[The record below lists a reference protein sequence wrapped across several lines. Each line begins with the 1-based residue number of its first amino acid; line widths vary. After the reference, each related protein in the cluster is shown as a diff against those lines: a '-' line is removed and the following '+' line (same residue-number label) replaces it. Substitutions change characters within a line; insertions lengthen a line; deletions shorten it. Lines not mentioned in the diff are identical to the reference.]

1 MWCVQLQPS
10 RLDPLLQLVSPRVL
24 LNPGCQ
30 ASSGTEV
37 DLLQTLS
44 GQGRIRSLAGLEA
57 RLFDDRSKETNRP
70 FIHSFIQLRRSE
82 LRAKDAELMPA
93 GQLTATP
100 SGFGL

>member
-44 GQGRIRSLAGLEA
+44 GQGRIRTLAGQEA

-70 FIHSFIQLRRSE
+70 FIQIRRSQ